1 MSSCG
6 APTLV
11 APNGLTYRV
20 QGDPDGAPV
29 VVLHGTPGSRFSG
42 TPAADA
48 LHRLG
53 LRVVTFDRPGYGDA
67 PVEEIRRVAELAEDV
82 LDVVE
87 DAGLHGPL
95 GVLGGSGGSAVALA
109 FAVRHPE
116 RVAAVTLVHPVAPV
130 EESGGSPAMGRDAWL
145 VGMDEQQQGLHRLAR
160 EDPRYLQ
167 QQLVAL
173 LGPGSGAAGI
183 VTDMAQ
189 VQEPWGLDPEDVRC
203 PVDLWWGADSFASPA
218 GHARWLLDR
227 LTAAGSPVHQHPQQG
242 PVWPGQRLTEMFQ
255 VLGSRIGAV
264 PRTAEELAA
273 GAGSG
278 GCGGGACACGA

>member
-42 TPAADA
+42 TPAADV

-67 PVEEIRRVAELAEDV
+67 PVEEIRRVSELAEDV

-87 DAGLHGPL
+87 DAGLEGPL

-109 FAVRHPE
+109 FAALHPE
-116 RVAAVTLVHPVAPV
+116 RVAALTLVHPVAPV
-130 EESGGSPAMGRDAWL
+130 AESSGSPAMGQDAWL
-145 VGMDEQQQGLHRLAR
+145 VGMDEQQQGLHRLAL

-167 QQLVAL
+167 QQLATL
-173 LGPGSGAAGI
+173 LGPEAGSAGI

-189 VQEPWGLDPEDVRC
+189 VQEPWGLDPAAVRC
-203 PVDLWWGADSFASPA
+203 PVDLWWGTDSFASPA
-218 GHARWLLDR
+218 GHAGWLLER
-227 LTAAGSPVHQHPQQG
+227 LRGGGTPVHQHPQRG
-242 PVWPGQRLTEMFQ
+242 PSWPGQLLTEMFE
-255 VLGSRIGAV
+255 VLGSRIGAR

-273 GAGSG
+273 GASSD
-278 GCGGGACACGA
+278 GCGGGACVCGA